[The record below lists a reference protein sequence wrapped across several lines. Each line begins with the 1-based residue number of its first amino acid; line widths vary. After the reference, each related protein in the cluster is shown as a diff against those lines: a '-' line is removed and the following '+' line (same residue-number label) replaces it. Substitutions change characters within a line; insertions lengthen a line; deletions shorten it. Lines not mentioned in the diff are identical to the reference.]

1 MQAYYDEIARTRALG
16 SEYGKII
23 QMMVDLSEQAGQ
35 MLPGLMMGGLPG
47 GSTISRILSTAAEGG
62 HRAREAMQHGID
74 ANAALGIA
82 GLEALANYGV
92 GKFGAALGDLSDAT
106 LKKLANITGLD
117 MNGVLMHLA
126 GYAVSGASES
136 VESLLDLI
144 LNRAVTGLYDE
155 NAVPLTDQ
163 EVLDV
168 LKDRFLR
175 GILSRG
181 FSNLMQ
187 RAAGQDDLK
196 EKMDTDLPEE
206 LDSAQIDSYTEFG
219 ISQEDLAGLITDG
232 SHLQNG
238 VLKPNCLYQSGENG
252 YLYRTD
258 QNGCI
263 VQAYAHNLQFKQHDG
278 RLRHNP
284 NTFDKE
290 RGDDAGHLFA
300 DRFGGSADLDNLV
313 SQSRH
318 VNRSQFAAME
328 NQWARALKEG
338 KQVSV
343 NIEIQYKQGSRWPTG
358 FVVLTCMDG
367 QLTDKKIIQQSNKTG
382 GRKNGTVTGVR
393 K

>member
-1 MQAYYDEIARTRALG
+1 MLG
-16 SEYGKII
+16 
-23 QMMVDLSEQAGQ
+23 DLSEQAGQ

-62 HRAREAMQHGID
+62 HRARETMQHGID

-106 LKKLANITGLD
+106 RKKLANITGLD

-168 LKDRFLR
+168 LKDSFLR
-175 GILSRG
+175 SILSRG

-196 EKMDTDLPEE
+196 EKMDADLPEE

-263 VQAYAHNLQFKQHDG
+263 VQAYAVQ
-278 RLRHNP
+278 
-284 NTFDKE
+284 
-290 RGDDAGHLFA
+290 
-300 DRFGGSADLDNLV
+300 
-313 SQSRH
+313 
-318 VNRSQFAAME
+318 AARRTT
-328 NQWARALKEG
+328 A
-338 KQVSV
+338 
-343 NIEIQYKQGSRWPTG
+343 P
-358 FVVLTCMDG
+358 
-367 QLTDKKIIQQSNKTG
+367 
-382 GRKNGTVTGVR
+382 
-393 K
+393 